1 MHESI
6 SAWFLGPRA
15 ENYDL
20 LKELFAGA
28 VDSHAR
34 VRENY
39 YVEDGVFITD
49 SIKES
54 KTYQANVNQ
63 LREQTGLIVDLLNK
77 YSVPFFSPRYAGH
90 MSFETSL
97 PGILGWVATILNN
110 PNNVAFE
117 ASPFTTIVELEVG
130 NELCSMLGYPTDTES
145 AIQPW
150 GHIACDG
157 TIANM
162 ESMWVARNLKFYP
175 LSVHAAMTDPEGPLR
190 FVADS
195 FKVPTADSPTEP
207 QLFKDLDPW
216 HLLNLPIPVILGMGE
231 ELIKQYGIT
240 NDFLTAALSPYLVQS
255 TGIEELIRKYNITAP
270 PQYLISNTKHYSWPK
285 SAALV
290 GIGSSNTIPIPVD
303 SNARINVEKLDA
315 LLKERLDKKQAVY
328 GVVAVIGSTEEG
340 AVDPLDEVIE
350 LRNKYAELGMTFVV
364 HADAAWGGYF
374 ASMIRD
380 PPTDGISREDDEED
394 EDGSRDFV
402 PSITMR
408 DYSVRQFDALKDA
421 DSITID
427 PHKAGYVPYPAG
439 GLCYKDGRMRYL
451 VTWTAPYLHDGSNGE
466 SIGVYGIEG
475 SKPGA
480 AAVATYLH
488 NNIVGLHKHGQGALL
503 GEVAFTCRRFS
514 AHWAAMSDD
523 KTEFIVVPFNKFVR
537 EAEGDA
543 AILEEKAF
551 IRDNILGQSNQA
563 IVQNK
568 DALDE
573 ICGLGSDLN
582 INAFACNFRIGNEI
596 NTDVAEAN
604 YLNSRIFDI
613 LSLTKV
619 WELPETIPMF
629 LSATTFAHADYGE
642 CADAYKRRLGL
653 ETDSEQDLFV
663 LRNVCMSP
671 FQAAGDFVQELA
683 KIFQETLEKEVQV
696 VVKRNTVSPQIH
708 EFTMQGT
715 EQLYLTYRPLFNHA
729 NGRQQVILRVGEMPS
744 DAWEKYK
751 AAVAKFPGSTYTLRT
766 SSAIKMS
773 EVLRACSCGE
783 RSFTADISGPELDLQ
798 GVDLSKIEIVK
809 QRALNSAYYEKAY
822 PKTTTPFY
830 VYGSPTE
837 AHADHMLL
845 RAPNAQISS
854 AHVKLA
860 LGSVLSAEQ
869 LARGVIAHVEV
880 PEQALQPLAEQH
892 PFSPGAKLRVTI
904 TEDAFDA
911 TAHGPRLAEGGAQLA
926 TGTLTFGRAVYTDVK
941 QLNTQDF
948 EEDKRAA
955 DYTSTGASGETKAE
969 WARVIAE
976 ELGLKPAGGKVV
988 QPPKGSNVGS
998 GLGLGAR
1005 AIQAGGEVAEG
1016 TVNAF
1021 GSVAGGAVQGG
1032 QALFGGFPHWSHS

>member
-15 ENYDL
+15 ENFDL

-39 YVEDGVFITD
+39 YVEDGVFITS

-54 KTYQANVNQ
+54 KTYQANVDE
-63 LREQTGLIVDLLNK
+63 LRKQTGLIVDLLNQ

-97 PGILGWVATILNN
+97 PGMLGWVATILNN

-117 ASPFTTIVELEVG
+117 ASPFTTIIELEVG
-130 NELCSMLGYPTDTES
+130 SELCSMLGYPTDTKS
-145 AIQPW
+145 SIQPW
-150 GHIACDG
+150 GHVACDG

-175 LSVHAAMTDPEGPLR
+175 LSVHAAMTDEDGPLR

-195 FKVPTADSPTEP
+195 YKVLTADNPSEP
-207 QLFKDLDPW
+207 QLLRDLDPW
-216 HLLNLPIPVILGMGE
+216 HLLNLPIPVILSMGE
-231 ELIKQYGIT
+231 ELHLQYGIT
-240 NDFLTAALSPYLVQS
+240 PEFLASALSPYLVQS
-255 TGIEELIRKYNITAP
+255 AGIEELIRKYDISAP

-303 SNARINVEKLDA
+303 ADARIDIEKLDG
-315 LLKERLDKKQAVY
+315 LLYERFEKKQAVY

-350 LRNKYAELGMTFVV
+350 LRNKYSELGMTFVV

-380 PPTDGISREDDEED
+380 PPADGISREDDEED

-408 DYSVRQFDALKDA
+408 EYSVRQFDALKDA

-451 VTWTAPYLHDGSNGE
+451 VTWTAPYLHDSNTGE

-488 NNIVGLHKHGQGALL
+488 NNIVGLHKHGHGALL

-523 KTEFIVVPFNKFVR
+523 QTDFIVVPFNKFVR

-543 AILEEKAF
+543 AILEEKRF
-551 IRDNILGQSNQA
+551 IRENILGKSNQA

-568 DALDE
+568 TALDE

-582 INAFACNFRIGNEI
+582 INAFACNFRINGEV
-596 NTDVAEAN
+596 NTDVVEAN
-604 YLNSRIFDI
+604 YLNNRIFDI
-613 LSLTKV
+613 LSLTSV
-619 WELPETIPMF
+619 GELPETIPMF
-629 LSATTFAHADYGE
+629 LSATTFAHEDYGE

-683 KIFQETLEKEVQV
+683 KIFQDTLEKEVQV
-696 VVKRNTVSPQIH
+696 VIKRNTVSAQIH

-729 NGRQQVILRVGEMPS
+729 NGRQQVILRVGEVAS

-751 AAVAKFPGSTYTLRT
+751 AAVAKFPGSVYTVRT
-766 SSAIKMS
+766 S
-773 EVLRACSCGE
+773 
-783 RSFTADISGPELDLQ
+783 ELDLKS
-798 GVDLSKIEIVK
+798 VELSKIEIVK
-809 QRALNSAYYEKAY
+809 QRALNSAYYDKAY

-837 AHADHMLL
+837 MHADHMLL
-845 RAPNAQISS
+845 RAPNAQIASADIELDAGSS
-854 AHVKLA
+854 LT
-860 LGSVLSAEQ
+860 AEQ

-892 PFSPGAKLRVTI
+892 PFSPGARFRVTI

-911 TAHGPRLAEGGAQLA
+911 KAHGPLLAEGGAQL
-926 TGTLTFGRAVYTDVK
+926 GEGKLTLGRAVYTNVA

-955 DYTSTGASGETKAE
+955 DYTSTGASSETKAE
-969 WARVIAE
+969 WARVISE
-976 ELGLKPAGGKVV
+976 QLGLKPAGGKVV

-1005 AIQAGGEVAEG
+1005 VIQAGGEVAVG
-1016 TVNAF
+1016 TVNAG
-1021 GSVAGGAVQGG
+1021 GSVAGGVVKGG
-1032 QALFGGFPHWSHS
+1032 LQATEGMRKAGQTLFGGIRL

>member
-20 LKELFAGA
+20 LKQLFAGA

-39 YVEDGVFITD
+39 YAEDGVFITD

-54 KTYQANVNQ
+54 KTYQANVTQ
-63 LREQTGLIVDLLNK
+63 LREQTCQIVDLLNK

-97 PGILGWVATILNN
+97 PGIVGWVATILNN

-117 ASPFTTIVELEVG
+117 ASPFTTLVELEVG
-130 NELCSMLGYPTDTES
+130 SELCSMLGYPMDTES
-145 AIQPW
+145 TIQPW

-195 FKVPTADSPTEP
+195 FKVPTADSPHEP
-207 QLFKDLDPW
+207 QLFKDLDSW
-216 HLLNLPIPVILGMGE
+216 QLLNLPISVTLGIGE
-231 ELIKQYGIT
+231 ELLLQYGIT
-240 NDFLTAALSPYLVQS
+240 NDFLTSALSPYLVQS
-255 TGIEELIRKYNITAP
+255 TGMEELIRKYNITAP

-303 SNARINVEKLDA
+303 SDARINFEKLDA
-315 LLKERLDKKQAVY
+315 LLQERLDNKQAVY

-340 AVDPLDEVIE
+340 AVDPLDKVIE

-380 PPTDGISREDDEED
+380 PPSGGISRDDDEED

-408 DYSVRQFDALKDA
+408 EYSVRQFDALKDA

-451 VTWTAPYLHDGSNGE
+451 VTWTAPYLHDSNTGE

-480 AAVATYLH
+480 AAVATFMH

-523 KTEFIVVPFNKFVR
+523 KTDFIVVPFNKFVH
-537 EAEGDA
+537 EADGDA

-551 IRDNILGQSNQA
+551 IRENILGQSNQA

-582 INAFACNFRIGNEI
+582 INAFACNFRINGEV

-613 LSLTKV
+613 LSLTGV
-619 WELPETIPMF
+619 GELPETIPMF

-683 KIFQETLEKEVQV
+683 KIFQETLENEVQV

-708 EFTMQGT
+708 EFTMQGN

-729 NGRQQVILRVGEMPS
+729 NGRQQVILRVGEMPA

-766 SSAIKMS
+766 S
-773 EVLRACSCGE
+773 
-783 RSFTADISGPELDLQ
+783 ELDLQ
-798 GVDLSKIEIVK
+798 AVDLSKVEIVK
-809 QRALNSAYYEKAY
+809 QRALNSAYYDKAY

-837 AHADHMLL
+837 VHADHMLL

-854 AHVKLA
+854 AHVKLG
-860 LGSVLSAEQ
+860 LESVLSAEQ

-892 PFSPGAKLRVTI
+892 PFSPGAKFRVTI

-911 TAHGPRLAEGGAQLA
+911 TAHGPNLAEGGAQLA
-926 TGTLTFGRAVYTDVK
+926 TGTLTLGRA
-941 QLNTQDF
+941 LNTQDF
-948 EEDKRAA
+948 EVDKRAA

-969 WARVIAE
+969 WARVISE

-998 GLGLGAR
+998 GSGLGLGAR
-1005 AIQAGGEVAEG
+1005 VFQAGGEVAG
-1016 TVNAF
+1016 GAVNAG
-1021 GSVAGGAVQGG
+1021 GSVAGGAVKGG
-1032 QALFGGFPHWSHS
+1032 LEVTEGMRKAGQTLFSGFRL